1 MGEKSVQKKKYILE
15 KAREVFAEK
24 GFKNVTMKD
33 VVDACEISRGGLYLY
48 FSSTEELFLA
58 VLADDTSEDDEEA
71 VVAALSGDA
80 TAGDMLALFLKEQKK
95 EILRK
100 KNNLTV
106 ATYEYFSLHKVT
118 SKDNPLKNQF
128 DTAVRI
134 VEKLIENGVE
144 NDEFY
149 CENPLGCARNLM
161 YVVEGLKIT
170 SKTIGVTEE
179 AIDRELLYVL
189 EGLVPDE
196 LNN

>member
-33 VVDACEISRGGLYLY
+33 VVDACDISRGGLYLY

-80 TAGDMLALFLKEQKK
+80 SAGDMLALFLKEQKK

-118 SKDNPLKNQF
+118 AKDNPLKNQF

-161 YVVEGLKIT
+161 YVVEGLKIA
-170 SKTIGVTEE
+170 SKTIGVSEE
-179 AIDRELLYVL
+179 AIDKELMYVL

>member
-1 MGEKSVQKKKYILE
+1 MGEKSVQKRKYILE
-15 KAREVFAEK
+15 KARTVFSEK
-24 GFKNVTMKD
+24 GFKSVTMKD
-33 VVDACEISRGGLYLY
+33 IVDACEISRGGLYLY

-58 VLADDTSEDDEEA
+58 VLADDIPEDDEEA
-71 VVAALSGDA
+71 IVAALSGDA

-106 ATYEYFSLHKVT
+106 ATYEYFSLHKAGG
-118 SKDNPLKNQF
+118 KDNPLKNSF

-149 CENPLGCARNLM
+149 CENPVGCARNLM
-161 YVVEGLKIT
+161 YVVEGLKIA

-179 AIDRELLYVL
+179 AIDRELMYVL

-196 LNN
+196 TE